1 LDYGNLKEYLKNRN
15 KNKKSITED
24 IKIQKKQRKIWKDS
38 IKWEIKEATDNL
50 FDLKIYNEVYNNL

>member
-1 LDYGNLKEYLKNRN
+1 MDYGNLKEYLKNRN